1 MSWSGTDVRSDLGWA
16 LILICGLIGLPAS
29 GDEVIVAVATNFAL
43 PMQGLETH
51 FENTTPH
58 EITAVTGSTG
68 QLYAQVLNGAPYD
81 IFLAADRDRPTRLVE
96 QGAAVIDTQFTYA
109 LGQLTLWTR
118 EPSLTSDLN
127 LDVLASA
134 EFRRLAIANPRLAP
148 YGLAAQQTLEALG
161 LWELLQA
168 KIVRGENVAQAFAM
182 VETRNAELGL
192 VAHSSVIAYSGGG
205 AAVRIPATTHAPI
218 RQDAVLLMR
227 GETNP
232 AALEF
237 IRFLQGA
244 QARTLIS
251 EAGYLLP

>member
-1 MSWSGTDVRSDLGWA
+1 MRSNRGWTR
-16 LILICGLIGLPAS
+16 ILICGLAS
-29 GDEVIVAVATNFAL
+29 LAANGDEVSVAVAANFAL
-43 PMQGLETH
+43 PMQRLEMQ

-68 QLYAQVLNGAPYD
+68 QLFAQVLNGAPYD
-81 IFLAADRDRPTRLVE
+81 VFLAADRERPTRLVE
-96 QGAAVIDTQFTYA
+96 QGTAVTGTQFTYA

-118 EPSLTSDLN
+118 ETTLTGDRSLGLLTSGK
-127 LDVLASA
+127 
-134 EFRRLAIANPRLAP
+134 FRRLAIANPRLAP

-161 LWELLQA
+161 LWEPLQS
-168 KIVRGENVAQAFAM
+168 KIVRGENVAQTFAM

-192 VAHSSVIAYSGGG
+192 VAHSSVIAYSGGYTV
-205 AAVRIPATTHAPI
+205 VRIPAAHHDPI
-218 RQDAVLLMR
+218 RQDAVLLTR
-227 GETNP
+227 GETNL

-244 QARTLIS
+244 QARTLIR